1 MDFGLKGKVAMI
13 AGASRGLGFAVA
25 EALAAEGAAVSIASR
40 NEDAISGAAR
50 RIEPKGGCDVLAT
63 AADVSVATDIERWRA
78 RTVERWGGIDVLVTN
93 SGGPPPGDFVS
104 LDDAAWEKAFELL
117 VLSAVRMARAVT
129 PSMRGR
135 PGASILFLTSSSV
148 KEPIAHLTL
157 STVLRASVAALAK
170 TLALELAPEGI
181 RVNQLVPGRISTE
194 RLEELDGNRARRA
207 GISLEEQQ
215 AQGRAAIPLQRY
227 GEPREF
233 GRAAAFLVSEAAA
246 YITGATLQV
255 DGGLIRSVL

>member
-1 MDFGLKGKVAMI
+1 MDFGLKGKVAMV

-25 EALAAEGAAVSIASR
+25 EALAAEGAYLSISSRHQDAIEKAAERIASH
-40 NEDAISGAAR
+40 NGSN
-50 RIEPKGGCDVLAT
+50 VLAT
-63 AADVSVATDIERWRA
+63 TADVSVAADIERWCH
-78 RTVERWGGIDVLVTN
+78 RTAERWGGVDVLVTN

-104 LDDAAWEKAFELL
+104 LDDAVWQKSFDLL
-117 VLSAVRMARAVT
+117 VISAVRLARTAL
-129 PSMRGR
+129 PSMKGR

-194 RLEELDGNRARRA
+194 RLRELDENRARRA
-207 GISLEEQQ
+207 GISLEQQQ
-215 AQGRAAIPLQRY
+215 AQGRTEIPLSRY

-233 GRAAAFLVSEAAA
+233 GKAAAFLASEAAS
-246 YITGATLQV
+246 YVTGATLQV
-255 DGGLIRSVL
+255 DGGLIRSVM